1 MYLAFKR
8 FMDMLISFI
17 GLVILF
23 PFLIIVGILI
33 KIDSKG
39 PIIFKQQ
46 RIGKNGKVFNIYK
59 FRSMT
64 VGAEQHGV
72 YEAKNDVRVTRMGK
86 LIRKLSIDELPQF
99 INILKGDM
107 SIIGPRPTLTYHPW
121 KYEEYSDYQ
130 KKRFNLRP
138 GVTGWAQVNGR
149 KNVEWNERI
158 ELDVYY
164 TENASVWFD
173 IKIFFKT
180 IFRILSM
187 KDNFNEGKTV
197 KEEK

>member
-1 MYLAFKR
+1 
-8 FMDMLISFI
+8 
-17 GLVILF
+17 
-23 PFLIIVGILI
+23 
-33 KIDSKG
+33 
-39 PIIFKQQ
+39 
-46 RIGKNGKVFNIYK
+46 
-59 FRSMT
+59 MT
-64 VGAEQHGV
+64 VGAEKHGV
-72 YEAKNDVRVTRMGK
+72 YEAKNDVRVTRIGK

-99 INILKGDM
+99 VNILKGDM

-121 KYEEYSDYQ
+121 KYEEYSYYQ

-149 KNVEWNERI
+149 KNVEWNDRI

-164 TENASVWFD
+164 TENVSVMFD
-173 IKIFFKT
+173 IKNFIKT

-197 KEEK
+197 K

>member
-8 FMDMLISFI
+8 FMDILISFI
-17 GLVILF
+17 GLVVLF
-23 PFLIIVGILI
+23 PFLILIGLLI

-46 RIGKNGKVFNIYK
+46 RIGKNGKVFYIWK

-64 VGAEQHGV
+64 LGAEKHGV
-72 YEAKNDVRVTRMGK
+72 YESKNDSRVTRIGRF
-86 LIRKLSIDELPQF
+86 IRKLSIDELPQLV
-99 INILKGDM
+99 NILKGDM

-121 KYEEYSDYQ
+121 KYEEYSDFQ
-130 KKRFNLRP
+130 KHRFDLRP

-149 KNVEWNERI
+149 KDVEWNQRI
-158 ELDVYY
+158 EYDVFYV
-164 TENASVWFD
+164 NNISLWFD

-180 IFRILSM
+180 ILKVLLM
-187 KDNFNEGKTV
+187 KDNVNKEETV
-197 KEEK
+197 KKN